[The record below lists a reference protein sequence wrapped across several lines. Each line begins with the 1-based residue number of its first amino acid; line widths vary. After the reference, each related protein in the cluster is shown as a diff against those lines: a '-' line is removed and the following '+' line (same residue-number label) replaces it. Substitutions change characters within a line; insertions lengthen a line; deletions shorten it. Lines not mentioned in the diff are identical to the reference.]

1 MNRVLPLFRR
11 SILDG
16 WRGLV
21 GWTIGI
27 LITLFL
33 YLPLYPS
40 FGGGGQMQQIVDTLP
55 PELVKSLN
63 YDQIASGPGYAQATF
78 FGLIGFVLVT
88 IAAVGW
94 GTDAIANDEENGQLE
109 LTLAHGV
116 TRGQVFAERTAAVLV
131 KLAWLALVSVA
142 VVAMLNEPAELG
154 IEFPN
159 LVATATAFFGLVSLA
174 AAAAIAVGGLTGRR
188 SWSVSAGAGVAVYG
202 YALNALGNQSDDL
215 AWLHD
220 WSPYSWAYGESPM
233 QNGWNGMIWLNYA
246 VIAVLLLLGWLVF
259 RRRDV
264 AV

>member
-11 SILDG
+11 SIADG

-27 LITLFL
+27 LAALFL

-40 FGGGGQMQQIVDTLP
+40 FGGEGQMQELIDQLP
-55 PELVKSLN
+55 QELVQSLN
-63 YDQIASGPGYAQATF
+63 YDQIGSGPGYTQATF
-78 FGLIGFVLVT
+78 FGLIGFVLLT

-94 GTDAIANDEENGQLE
+94 GTGAIANDEENGQLE

-116 TRGQVFAERTAAVLV
+116 SRGQVFFERTAAVLV
-131 KLAWLALVSVA
+131 KLAWLCLVSFA
-142 VVAMLNEPAELG
+142 VVLMLSEPAEL
-154 IEFPN
+154 EVDTAN
-159 LVATATAFFGLVSLA
+159 LVAATTALFGLVSLS
-174 AAAAIAVGGLTGRR
+174 AIAAVAVGALTGRR
-188 SWSVSAGAGVAVYG
+188 TWSLGAGAGIAVYG
-202 YALNALGNQSDDL
+202 YALHALGNQSEDL

-220 WSPYSWAYGESPM
+220 WSPYGWAYADSPLE
-233 QNGWNGMIWLNYA
+233 NGWNGTIWSIFAL
-246 VIAVLLLLGWLVF
+246 IAVLMLIGWLVF